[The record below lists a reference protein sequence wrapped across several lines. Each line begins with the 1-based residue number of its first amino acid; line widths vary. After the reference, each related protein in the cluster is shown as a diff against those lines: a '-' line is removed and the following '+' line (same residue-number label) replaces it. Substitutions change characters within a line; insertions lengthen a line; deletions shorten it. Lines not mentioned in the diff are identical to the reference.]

1 MTLGPVVSCSRL
13 TENKVIGAEYLSVGS
28 WADRVHGTGFQIDE
42 NGSGNVFASGGLVVV
57 HVDPLQLE
65 IAVAM
70 VGASGVDTVLIGD
83 DFPELQET
91 RNRLFHAWIIYCFVD
106 YKGRRLSGC
115 IKFACY
121 DYTITCFQKTIH
133 GALLELRE
141 ELCFW
146 TQYLL
151 ASRKRTIL
159 MKRYLDSQAN
169 QSLAL
174 IVLIAI
180 FQIPVAQNNKAAT
193 AIMTRKT
200 FCLQLGY
207 LAPPMLQTWTND
219 SDDFQ
224 IYCCCNY
231 HHWKCTITAK
241 PFVCYK

>member
-1 MTLGPVVSCSRL
+1 MGSIPCSSEMISQNCKRPEIDYFMHESFIVLSIIRDAVGLGR
-13 TENKVIGAEYLSVGS
+13 A
-28 WADRVHGTGFQIDE
+28 A
-42 NGSGNVFASGGLVVV
+42 
-57 HVDPLQLE
+57 
-65 IAVAM
+65 
-70 VGASGVDTVLIGD
+70 
-83 DFPELQET
+83 
-91 RNRLFHAWIIYCFVD
+91 
-106 YKGRRLSGC
+106 
-115 IKFACY
+115 KFACY

-207 LAPPMLQTWTND
+207 LAPPMLQT
-219 SDDFQ
+219 
-224 IYCCCNY
+224 
-231 HHWKCTITAK
+231 
-241 PFVCYK
+241 